1 VFDSPYFSPT
11 YLKILWLFVKIVPFR
26 EGHVNRVGGF
36 CHDIREAFSKNL
48 VLTGREEACEV
59 TEIVN

>member
-1 VFDSPYFSPT
+1 M
-11 YLKILWLFVKIVPFR
+11 KIVPFR